1 MPRLTPLHWKKL
13 ICAFKKLGYEQVRQ
27 ESSHIM
33 LKIKGKRPLVIPTYD
48 SVGLDITRLIR
59 TAGIDRDKFL
69 EMLVRRSLID

>member
-1 MPRLTPLHWKKL
+1 
-13 ICAFKKLGYEQVRQ
+13 
-27 ESSHIM
+27 M

-48 SVGLDITRLIR
+48 SVGLDIITRLIR

>member
-1 MPRLTPLHWKKL
+1 MPRITPQHWKRI
-13 ICAFKKLGYEQVRQ
+13 ICAFKKLGYEFSRQ

-48 SVGLDITRLIR
+48 SVGIDIITGLIR

-69 EMLVRRSLID
+69 ELLEGC